1 MGIQQKLHTKLVQKL
16 ILTPSLQ
23 QAIKLLPM
31 STLELSDL
39 LNQEMVE
46 NPMLEEVPTEELQ
59 PAEAAPAQ
67 EKADPE
73 QQTNKTDTWDDQ
85 DYEYFFGDYLDDGYR
100 PKAPQEVKEL
110 PPIEN
115 TLSTASSLSDH
126 LIWQLSM
133 QTEDSVLRDIGSAII
148 GNLDDDGYLVA
159 SFDELAAMGPWPV
172 SEVERALKLVQ
183 GFDPTGVAARDL
195 QECLLLQLRHL
206 GLDGTPTEKVV
217 TDHLRLLQNHQ
228 VPEIA
233 RKLGMTIDDLKEH
246 IEVIRHLD
254 PKPGSRYNPTQ
265 SQYVIPDVYVMKVE
279 DEYVAVLNE
288 DGLPQMR
295 ISPVYRRLLDK
306 SASDNTDE
314 TRAYVKDKFRSA
326 LWLIK
331 SVEQRQKT
339 IFKVAKSIINFQKD
353 FLDHGIE
360 HLRPLVLRDVANDI
374 GMHESTVSRVV
385 TNKYMHTPQGVF
397 EMKYFFH
404 SGISSSYGESVS
416 SVTIKQRIRKI
427 IENEDPRKPLSD
439 SKIVSILQREG
450 LVLARRTIAKYR
462 EELKIPTSNQTQGVV
477 LGGPERTA
485 LQRPPRTQRITC
497 PREGVSRAN
506 PYATRTQRPS
516 RRHHPG
522 PSAPG
527 RRQARQDRTAA
538 QRSRR
543 LGEGHPHH
551 REAPPPR
558 EHHAARARR
567 EVPARRGRDR
577 QVGNGGQRGR
587 RGDLA
592 AGAEGQE
599 QAARSHPPRRQ
610 DRRRRRGGEQ
620 RAGHSGPEAGPG
632 GARGSRARANAPD
645 PAGDAA
651 GDQADVGGR
660 RRPAA
665 GRRRRRHR
673 RLP

>member
-1 MGIQQKLHTKLVQKL
+1 MGITQKLHTRLVQKL

-46 NPMLEEVPTEELQ
+46 NPMLEEVPTEDLQ
-59 PAEAAPAQ
+59 PADTAAAP
-67 EKADPE
+67 EKAEPDP
-73 QQTNKTDTWDDQ
+73 QSNKPETWDDQ
-85 DYEYFFGDYLDDGYR
+85 DYEYFFGEYLEDSYR
-100 PKAPQEVKEL
+100 PRAQQEIKEL

-115 TLSTASSLSDH
+115 TLSTSSSLADH
-126 LIWQLSM
+126 LMWQLSM
-133 QTEDSVLRDIGSAII
+133 QTNDPLLRDIGSAIV

-159 SFDELAAMGPWPV
+159 SFDELAGMGPWHV
-172 SEVERALKLVQ
+172 ADVERALRLIQ
-183 GFDPTGVAARDL
+183 SFDPVGVAARDL
-195 QECLLLQLRHL
+195 QECLQIQIRHL
-206 GLDGTPTEKVV
+206 GLEGTPPDRIV

-233 RKLGMTIDDLKEH
+233 RKLSLTIDEMKEH
-246 IEVIRHLD
+246 IEIIRNLD
-254 PKPGSRYNPTQ
+254 PKPGSRYNPNQ
-265 SQYVIPDVYVMKVE
+265 SQYVIPDVYVLKVE

-306 SASDNTDE
+306 SAADNTAE
-314 TRAYVKDKFRSA
+314 TRAYVKDKFKSA

-339 IFKVAKSIINFQKD
+339 IQKVANSIINFQRD

-462 EELKIPTSNQTQGVV
+462 EELKISTSNQRKV
-477 LGGPERTA
+477 L
-485 LQRPPRTQRITC
+485 
-497 PREGVSRAN
+497 
-506 PYATRTQRPS
+506 Y
-516 RRHHPG
+516 
-522 PSAPG
+522 
-527 RRQARQDRTAA
+527 
-538 QRSRR
+538 
-543 LGEGHPHH
+543 
-551 REAPPPR
+551 
-558 EHHAARARR
+558 
-567 EVPARRGRDR
+567 
-577 QVGNGGQRGR
+577 
-587 RGDLA
+587 
-592 AGAEGQE
+592 
-599 QAARSHPPRRQ
+599 
-610 DRRRRRGGEQ
+610 
-620 RAGHSGPEAGPG
+620 
-632 GARGSRARANAPD
+632 
-645 PAGDAA
+645 
-651 GDQADVGGR
+651 
-660 RRPAA
+660 
-665 GRRRRRHR
+665 
-673 RLP
+673 